1 MCFTLE
7 WSVGIFSFQI
17 ALSTFVWLKCK
28 AWPMRREG
36 VALILWFALMEF
48 IQVVNYLVGLEEAPW
63 NGGCKNPPLQN
74 KLLVVAGYV
83 HVCFQPLVT
92 HYLLWRGRIRET
104 GPKDPSNE
112 RFIGVLRMLI
122 ISTLIDLTGVLEPL
136 FLGAQGADVYDW
148 EQCGGA
154 AQPVAGSRKNV
165 HALGGRYQ
173 RGVWFAANEFC
184 AFKGDTHLGWSF
196 PFPAPT
202 YYRQGTLHFFAFFAP
217 YFVSGVP
224 VMVGGVL
231 MLLTGPVL
239 AELAVKNTRLES
251 AATWCFW
258 SAGQTCF
265 PLLWDY
271 LVGPYFLGMPFATT
285 FEAKQAA
292 QGAKGSGVEFS
303 DIVGP
308 SEMEG
313 NTTAL
318 LEKKKKK

>member
-154 AQPVAGSRKNV
+154 AQPVAGASFLRP
-165 HALGGRYQ
+165 AL
-173 RGVWFAANEFC
+173 C
-184 AFKGDTHLGWSF
+184 
-196 PFPAPT
+196 
-202 YYRQGTLHFFAFFAP
+202 
-217 YFVSGVP
+217 
-224 VMVGGVL
+224 
-231 MLLTGPVL
+231 PVL
-239 AELAVKNTRLES
+239 HVLER
-251 AATWCFW
+251 
-258 SAGQTCF
+258 
-265 PLLWDY
+265 
-271 LVGPYFLGMPFATT
+271 
-285 FEAKQAA
+285 
-292 QGAKGSGVEFS
+292 
-303 DIVGP
+303 
-308 SEMEG
+308 
-313 NTTAL
+313 
-318 LEKKKKK
+318 

>member
-154 AQPVAGSRKNV
+154 AQPVAAQRPAEWPLYVSLYVPYTCSRKATCV
-165 HALGGRYQ
+165 SKLRMCHR
-173 RGVWFAANEFC
+173 RGPQPE
-184 AFKGDTHLGWSF
+184 K
-196 PFPAPT
+196 P
-202 YYRQGTLHFFAFFAP
+202 R
-217 YFVSGVP
+217 
-224 VMVGGVL
+224 
-231 MLLTGPVL
+231 
-239 AELAVKNTRLES
+239 
-251 AATWCFW
+251 
-258 SAGQTCF
+258 
-265 PLLWDY
+265 PL
-271 LVGPYFLGMPFATT
+271 
-285 FEAKQAA
+285 
-292 QGAKGSGVEFS
+292 
-303 DIVGP
+303 
-308 SEMEG
+308 
-313 NTTAL
+313 
-318 LEKKKKK
+318 